1 MHDERSHRLPAL
13 AAVDG
18 HGPAAGAST
27 SVASRQTRTGRIQ
40 STGVR
45 RSLAGCGP
53 GFKGQ
58 VELGGVAVRRA
69 AQGFLVRRR
78 GMGFPER
85 CEQELRELLAEL
97 GVQATPGRRPIALER
112 ATDRLAI
119 PEETRGSQLRCG
131 SASHRRGAHHNAPDR
146 TTRPPLVLSAS
157 VFAGAVLDVD
167 ELEVRPRRFG
177 GCRIR
182 RGWRTDDPELR
193 ARGKGGVP
201 SKTTL
206 EEIADLLRA
215 SPLLCPV
222 ALELG
227 RDRDELVISFAVH
240 RRLSSS
246 SRRKT

>member
-1 MHDERSHRLPAL
+1 
-13 AAVDG
+13 
-18 HGPAAGAST
+18 
-27 SVASRQTRTGRIQ
+27 
-40 STGVR
+40 
-45 RSLAGCGP
+45 
-53 GFKGQ
+53 
-58 VELGGVAVRRA
+58 
-69 AQGFLVRRR
+69 
-78 GMGFPER
+78 
-85 CEQELRELLAEL
+85 
-97 GVQATPGRRPIALER
+97 
-112 ATDRLAI
+112 
-119 PEETRGSQLRCG
+119 
-131 SASHRRGAHHNAPDR
+131 
-146 TTRPPLVLSAS
+146 VLSAS

-182 RGWRTDDPELR
+182 RGWRTDDSELR

-201 SKTTL
+201 SQTTL

-246 SRRKT
+246 SRGKT